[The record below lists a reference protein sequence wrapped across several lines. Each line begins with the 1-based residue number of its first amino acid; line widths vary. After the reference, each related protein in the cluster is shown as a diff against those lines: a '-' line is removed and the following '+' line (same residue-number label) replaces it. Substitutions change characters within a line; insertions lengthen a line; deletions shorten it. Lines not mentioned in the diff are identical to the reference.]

1 MTPTTSLEETV
12 DRTGAYPRLTEEQ
25 LDLLLPHGE
34 LRPVSAGQVLYR
46 EGERSH
52 DFLVVVEGLV
62 ALLSGEEV
70 VSVHGPGRFLGGLGL
85 LNGQPLFLT
94 AVAQERGAV
103 LAVPVDRLVPLLEQH
118 QQLADLVLRAYLARR
133 SLLVSLGVGLRIVGS
148 RYSPDT
154 RRLCELAARNRVP
167 FRWLDLEEDREAE
180 QLLKRLGVRPDETPI
195 VLWDASHVLRNPS
208 SADLADLLGL
218 ATRRPPT
225 GVADV
230 AVIGAGPAG
239 LAASVYSA
247 SEGLAAVTFD
257 LVATG
262 GQAGTSSRIEN
273 YLGFPTGISGAE
285 LSERAVL
292 QAERFGAQ
300 LRVPSGAVGLTETDG
315 HHVVQLEDGTT
326 QLARS
331 VVICTGARY
340 RRLEV
345 PGRERFEATSIFYA
359 ATEVEAQTCAG
370 DPVVVIGGG
379 NSAGQAALF
388 LAGRA
393 SQVRVLV
400 RDADLG
406 RRMSRYLVDRLERQ
420 PNVEVLTR
428 TEVRELRGDRALEQ
442 VVVDGAGGR
451 RALDARAAFV
461 FIGAAPQVEW
471 LAGRVELDE
480 HGFVVTGNAAALETS
495 LPGVFAAGDVR
506 SGSTKRV
513 ASAVGEGAIAVRL
526 VHEHL
531 ARTASEEPR

>member
-1 MTPTTSLEETV
+1 MSPTASAQETV

-25 LDLLLPHGE
+25 LDLLFPYGE
-34 LRPVSAGQVLYR
+34 LRPVDPGQVLYR

-118 QQLADLVLRAYLARR
+118 PDLADVLLRAFLARR

-180 QLLKRLGVRPDETPI
+180 QLLTRLGVRPDETPV
-195 VLWDASHVLRNPS
+195 VLWDTSHVLRNPS
-208 SADLADLLGL
+208 SAELSDLLGL
-218 ATRRPPT
+218 ASRRTPT

-239 LAASVYSA
+239 LAASVYAA
-247 SEGLAAVTFD
+247 SEGLATVTFD

-285 LSERAVL
+285 LTERAVL

-300 LRVPSGAVGLTETDG
+300 LRVPQGAVGLTDEDG
-315 HHVVQLEDGTT
+315 LHVVQLEDGTP

-331 VVICTGARY
+331 VVVCTGARY

-345 PGRERFEATSIFYA
+345 PGAERFEATSIFYA

-370 DPVVVIGGG
+370 DPVVVVGGG

-393 SQVRVLV
+393 SQVRLVV
-400 RDADLG
+400 RDAEPG
-406 RRMSRYLVDRLERQ
+406 RKMSRYLVDRLQRQ
-420 PNVEVLTR
+420 PNVEVHTG
-428 TEVRELRGDRALEQ
+428 TDVRELRGDRALEQ

-451 RALDARAAFV
+451 RVLDARAAFV

-471 LAGRVELDE
+471 LAGRVQLDE
-480 HGFVVTGNAAALETS
+480 HGFVLTGSGPALETS

-531 ARTASEEPR
+531 ARIAPEEPR